1 MSNLLVSSLIGI
13 PGIVAICVS
22 SAAFVAAVFAFLYFF
37 VFANLRIKRA
47 ADEQISIFERDHASL
62 FGEINKFIKRL
73 EAISSFNLVYND
85 EYAKWK
91 KKYNDIRDVDDASA
105 QAAVNSLRDF
115 INEKH
120 FKELKEYFQI
130 AKSTIAEYHSK
141 VTELD
146 DSLQALFKVEEDT
159 KASFQ
164 KAKEKYREMKQF
176 YYSEKDELSLVVES
190 FEKLFKKIDS
200 LFDECDNSI
209 ERASYSDVSETVSTK
224 IDPIVEE
231 CVKALRILPKICVT
245 ISNVIP
251 DKISSLRNRYEEM
264 AEEGYPLNHI
274 IAKNDIAGYE
284 ERLSRLADSV
294 KALSLNGI
302 EPYLDEMILK
312 IEGNL
317 ADFEKEKKN
326 RAIFEKECNEVYE
339 KQSTIENRFYK
350 MNHDLPK
357 VREIYLITG
366 DDDAA
371 MEEIKNAIGEA
382 SNAKRSLDNCLH
394 SGIKQPYSI
403 LLERLSSLKEAS
415 DKADSMIVS
424 FDRHLTSL
432 KDEANGA
439 ENALRKYDSLFVE
452 AENDIRSLN
461 VAKVD
466 SKLSS
471 ELEEL
476 YKCVDSLYKTLRTR
490 PINVNEVKRLH
501 ERLIENGDRFLSDVD
516 NAKKG
521 VAKAEKNIVF
531 ANRYRS
537 NDKAIDNA
545 LSQSES
551 LFAEGEFSNSSNMS
565 ESVLRQIDANSGI
578 NE

>member
-1 MSNLLVSSLIGI
+1 MSSLFVSSLIGTA
-13 PGIVAICVS
+13 GIAVICVS
-22 SAAFVAAVFAFLYFF
+22 VVVLLVAVCLFLYFF
-37 VFANLRIKRA
+37 VFANLRIKKTA
-47 ADEQISIFERDHASL
+47 EEQISIFERDHASL

-91 KKYNDIRDVDDASA
+91 KRYNDIRDIDDASA
-105 QAAVNSLRDF
+105 QAAVNSLRDL

-120 FKELKEYFQI
+120 FKELKEYFPT
-130 AKSTIAEYHSK
+130 AKKTIAEYHSK

-159 KASFQ
+159 KAGFQ

-209 ERASYSDVSETVSTK
+209 ERANYTDVSEIVSTK
-224 IDPIVEE
+224 INPIVEE

-264 AEEGYPLNHI
+264 DEAGYPLNHI
-274 IAKNDIAGYE
+274 IAKSDIAGYE
-284 ERLSRLADSV
+284 EFLSHLADRV
-294 KALSLNGI
+294 KALSLNDV
-302 EPYLDEMILK
+302 EPCLDEMITK

-317 ADFEKEKKN
+317 ADFEKEKEN
-326 RAIFEKECNEVYE
+326 RAVFEKECSEVYD
-339 KQSTIENRFYK
+339 KQSATENRFYK
-350 MNHDLPK
+350 LNHDLPK
-357 VREIYLITG
+357 IREIFLITS
-366 DDDAA
+366 DDDATL
-371 MEEIKNAIGEA
+371 EGIKGAIEEA
-382 SNAKRSLDNCLH
+382 SAAKRSLDNCLH

-403 LLERLSSLKEAS
+403 LLERLSSLKTES
-415 DKADSMIVS
+415 EKAGSMIAS
-424 FDRHLTSL
+424 FEGHLTSL
-432 KDEANGA
+432 KEEANGA
-439 ENALRKYDSLFVE
+439 EEALKKYDSLFVE
-452 AENDIRSLN
+452 AESDIRSIN
-461 VAKVD
+461 VDKVD
-466 SKLSS
+466 SKLRD
-471 ELEEL
+471 ELNEL
-476 YKCVDSLYKTLRTR
+476 YKCVDSLYKVLRTM

-501 ERLIENGDRFLSDVD
+501 GRLQEDGDRFLSDVD
-516 NAKKG
+516 NAKNAM
-521 VAKAEKNIVF
+521 AKAEKNIVF

-537 NDKAIDNA
+537 NDKMIDNA

-551 LFAEGEFSNSSNMS
+551 LFADGEFSNSSNMS
-565 ESVLRQIDANSGI
+565 ESILKQIDANPGA